1 MSARI
6 GIGIGKESVRE
17 FWHRYQKNK
26 AAVVGLAFVL
36 FLCFVAILAQHIA
49 PYSLN
54 DVTGETRSSPSKEH
68 LFGTDE
74 LGKDTLTGVI
84 WGSRV
89 SLLVGILAAGFST
102 IIGMLVGIV
111 AGYYGG
117 LVDDFLMRF
126 TEVVMVIPIFIVA
139 VLVIAFFG
147 TSLLNTVIVISVLLW
162 PGTARVARSEFLRL
176 KSIGFVESARSIG
189 VSNRR
194 IIFREILPN
203 AMGPI
208 IVTWTL
214 DVGFAILL
222 EAGLSFIGL
231 GDINFPSWGFML
243 RKSMT
248 FLSQAWW
255 MSFFPGFAIFLVV
268 YAFNLVGD
276 GLNDALSPKLE
287 RLEESG
293 EEE

>member
-1 MSARI
+1 MSARTAI
-6 GIGIGKESVRE
+6 NIGKESTRE
-17 FWHRYQKNK
+17 FWHRYQKNR
-26 AAVVGLAFVL
+26 AAVVGLVFMS
-36 FLCFVAILAQHIA
+36 FLCFFAVLAPIIA
-49 PYSLN
+49 PYSLT
-54 DVTGETRSSPSKEH
+54 DVSGVPRSPPSHEH

-84 WGSRV
+84 WGSRI
-89 SLLVGILAAGFST
+89 SLLVGVLAAGFST
-102 IIGMLVGIV
+102 IMGMLVGIL

-117 LVDDFLMRF
+117 VIDDFLMRV
-126 TEVVMVIPIFIVA
+126 TEVIMVIPIFIVA

-147 TSLLNTVIVISVLLW
+147 TSVLNTVMVIAVLLW

-176 KSIGFVESARSIG
+176 KSVGFVESAKSIG
-189 VSNRR
+189 VSNRD
-194 IIFREILPN
+194 IIFKEILPN

-208 IVTWTL
+208 IVSWTL

-293 EEE
+293 